1 LTNDSQGT
9 SKDSDRVNFSG
20 NIALVKSITNFSALA
35 VVLPLVTITWAG
47 AFAQPLVRSTQ
58 RDTESA
64 GSRNLKIIAS
74 IKKGETRQ
82 SLIVEI
88 SLKNISNKEISFRN
102 TDVLIDYSFMVKDR
116 EGNVLTPSEVG
127 RRKIL
132 ESGLV
137 SHKPA
142 MVLSPGEQV
151 MRQLVITEI
160 YDFRPRELY
169 TITVHRRI
177 SLDKGKTFEEIT
189 SNALRAK
196 VEGE

>member
-1 LTNDSQGT
+1 M
-9 SKDSDRVNFSG
+9 DSDRKISLAKIITSFS
-20 NIALVKSITNFSALA
+20 TLA

-47 AFAQPLVRSTQ
+47 AIAQPLVRSTQ

-64 GSRNLKIIAS
+64 RSRNLKIIAS

-116 EGNVLTPSEVG
+116 EGSVLRPSEVG

-142 MVLSPGEQV
+142 MVLSPGKQV
-151 MRQLVITEI
+151 MKQLVITEI
-160 YDFRPRELY
+160 YDFRPREVY

-177 SLDKGKTFEEIT
+177 SLDKGKTFEEVT

>member
-1 LTNDSQGT
+1 MHSEKKISLAKRIT
-9 SKDSDRVNFSG
+9 SFS
-20 NIALVKSITNFSALA
+20 TLA
-35 VVLPLVTITWAG
+35 VMLPLVTFTWAG
-47 AFAQPLVRSTQ
+47 FPAQALLSSTQ
-58 RDTESA
+58 WDTKSA
-64 GSRNLKIIAS
+64 RSKNLKIIAS

-88 SLKNISNKEISFRN
+88 SLKNISHREISFRN
-102 TDVLIDYSFMVKDR
+102 TDVLIDYSFVVKDR
-116 EGNVLTPSEVG
+116 EGNVLKPSERG

-142 MVLSPGEQV
+142 LVLRPGEQV
-151 MRQLVITEI
+151 MRQLVISEI
-160 YDFRPRELY
+160 YDFWPREVY

-177 SLDKGKTFEEIT
+177 SLDKGKTFEEVT

>member
-1 LTNDSQGT
+1 MDSA
-9 SKDSDRVNFSG
+9 R
-20 NIALVKSITNFSALA
+20 NISLVKSITSFSTLA

-47 AFAQPLVRSTQ
+47 AIAQPLVRSTQ
-58 RDTESA
+58 WDTKSTVR
-64 GSRNLKIIAS
+64 SKNLKIIAS
-74 IKKGETRQ
+74 IKEGETKQ
-82 SLIVEI
+82 SLILEI
-88 SLKNISNKEISFRN
+88 SLKNISHKEISFRDAN
-102 TDVLIDYSFMVKDR
+102 VLIDCSFAVKDG
-116 EGNVLTPSEVG
+116 EGKALPPSERG
-127 RRKIL
+127 RKKML
-132 ESGLV
+132 ESGMISYKPPLV
-137 SHKPA
+137 
-142 MVLSPGEQV
+142 LNPGEQV